1 MPDYMEEDGEDS
13 VWYRLGYTM
22 ERAKEQAPELA
33 ERVGSGVGRAK
44 GRLRSPAERRLPA
57 GEQQVAGA
65 VGADIEPPV
74 QPGLL
79 GLSPTGE
86 PWDAVLAAVAAMAAG
101 KLLDFMPRRRRPGVF
116 GLVRAG
122 AAGAAA
128 ALLREAIRPLVTG
141 QQRDQPLME
150 AARGVALAGAARG
163 FLYGGL
169 IDPRIPGP
177 PVVRGAAY
185 GLIEHLVSP
194 WGGLTEI
201 AGPRAPHRTI
211 PILADLF
218 EDFEPSDD
226 TLVDHL
232 VFGIALA
239 AIYGA
244 WSNEDEDDEDEDE
257 DDDD

>member
-1 MPDYMEEDGEDS
+1 MAEQIDDDEES

-22 ERAKEQAPELA
+22 EKAREQAPNLA
-33 ERVGSGVGRAK
+33 QRAGEEVGSRTRRGR
-44 GRLRSPAERRLPA
+44 RLRSPAER
-57 GEQQVAGA
+57 QVDAA
-65 VGADIEPPV
+65 VGAEIDPPA
-74 QPGLL
+74 GGSLL
-79 GLSPTGE
+79 PGLSPTGE
-86 PWDAVLAAVAAMAAG
+86 PWDAVLTAAAAMLAG
-101 KLLDFMPRRRRPGVF
+101 KLLDAMPRRRKTGVF
-116 GLVRAG
+116 SLVRAG
-122 AAGAAA
+122 AAGAGA
-128 ALLREAIRPLVTG
+128 ALLRELLRPMITG
-141 QQRDQPLME
+141 QVRDKPLAE
-150 AARGVALAGAARG
+150 AAKGVALAGAARG

-177 PVVRGAAY
+177 PIVRGAAY

-211 PILADLF
+211 PFLAELF

-239 AIYGA
+239 SIYGA
-244 WSNEDEDDEDEDE
+244 WGSDDEDE
-257 DDDD
+257 DDDDD